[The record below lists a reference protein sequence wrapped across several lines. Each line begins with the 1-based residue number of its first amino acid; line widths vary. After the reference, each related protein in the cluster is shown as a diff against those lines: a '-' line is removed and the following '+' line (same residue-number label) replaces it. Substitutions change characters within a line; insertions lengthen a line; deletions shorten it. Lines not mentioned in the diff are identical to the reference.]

1 MTILECVDVIERNGG
16 QVQAAFVLYD
26 RQEKSVS
33 EDGAVISVVERLK
46 RKGIRL
52 VSMIRSEELKRAAL
66 SDKRLRRIV
75 EDKGLQCGVQ
85 PVA

>member
-1 MTILECVDVIERNGG
+1 MTILECVEVIERNGG
-16 QVQAAFVLYD
+16 QVQVAFVLYD
-26 RQEKSVS
+26 RQEKIVS
-33 EDGAVISVVERLK
+33 EDGAVISVDERLK

-75 EDKGLQCGVQ
+75 EAKGLQCGVP